1 MRNHFSTMFFICQF
15 YISYQRSLNRQ
26 PAGKHINI
34 LEPEANLQIE
44 QMYLENRINTLF
56 LESLLVKSL
65 IKESS
70 RKRRSLRS
78 RNPRRKSSDTLDVQ
92 TEDNISKLTRKQHRR
107 RGNKGD
113 LVPFPRVG

>member
-1 MRNHFSTMFFICQF
+1 MRHFFSTMFFICQF

-44 QMYLENRINTLF
+44 QIYLENKINTLF

-70 RKRRSLRS
+70 RKRRSLRN
-78 RNPRRKSSDTLDVQ
+78 RNLRRQSSNTLDVQ
-92 TEDNISKLTRKQHRR
+92 TEDIFKLTRKQHRR